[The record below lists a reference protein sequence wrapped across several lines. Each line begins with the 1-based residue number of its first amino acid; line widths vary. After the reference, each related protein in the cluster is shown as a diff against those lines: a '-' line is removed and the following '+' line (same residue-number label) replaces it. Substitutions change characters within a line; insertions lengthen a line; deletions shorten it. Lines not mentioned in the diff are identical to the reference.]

1 MRDGPES
8 LRHRTERG
16 AEVRLTNL
24 GKRFGSVVAVDEVCL
39 DVKHG
44 EFLTLLGPSGSGKTT
59 TLMMI
64 AGLVLP
70 TTGRIYL
77 DNQDVSLLPPH
88 HRNIGVVFQNYALFP
103 HMTVFDNVAFP
114 LKMRKVPKPE
124 IARRVEVALELV
136 RLGGLGGRYQ
146 AQLSGGQQQR
156 VALARALVFEPAL
169 LLMDEPL
176 GALDKKLRE
185 HMQLEIKHLQQE
197 LGLTVIYVTHD
208 QQEALTMS
216 DRIAVTNHGRIE
228 QVGGPDD
235 LYERP
240 ASKFVA
246 DFVGESNFLAGVVF
260 AVDGTECRIRSA
272 TGLELTVSARPGV
285 GVGAA
290 VHVLV
295 RPERI
300 QVERDRLEPANS
312 FEGVVREAIYVGEAL
327 RYSIEV
333 QGEALVV
340 KTPNLG
346 GGLAFRPGEPVRV
359 GWSPADGMMVAEG

>member
-1 MRDGPES
+1 MWSSARDVS
-8 LRHRTERG
+8 SKVERG
-16 AEVRLTNL
+16 AEVRLANL
-24 GKRFGSVVAVDEVCL
+24 GKRFGAVTAVDDVSL
-39 DVKHG
+39 DVKRG

-77 DNQDVSLLPPH
+77 DSHEVSLLPPNR
-88 HRNIGVVFQNYALFP
+88 RNIGVVFQNYALFP
-103 HMTVFDNVAFP
+103 HMSVFDNVAFP
-114 LKMRKVPKPE
+114 LKMRTVPKPE
-124 IARRVEVALELV
+124 IGKRVEEALDLV
-136 RLGGLGGRYQ
+136 RLRGLGGRYQ

-156 VALARALVFEPAL
+156 VALARALVFEPSL

-185 HMQLEIKHLQQE
+185 HMQLEIKHLQQK

-216 DRIAVTNHGRIE
+216 DRIAVMNHGRVE

-240 ASKFVA
+240 TSKFVA
-246 DFVGESNFLAGVVF
+246 DFIGESNFLAGVVQ
-260 AVDGTECRIRSA
+260 AVDGADCRVRSV
-272 TGLELTVSARPGV
+272 TGLEVIVPARPGV
-285 GVGAA
+285 GLGMP

-295 RPERI
+295 RPERV
-300 QVERDRLEPANS
+300 QVGRDHLDLMNA
-312 FEGVVREAIYVGEAL
+312 FEGVVREVVYVGEAM

-333 QGEALVV
+333 DAETLVS
-340 KTPNLG
+340 KRPNLS
-346 GGLAFRPGEPVRV
+346 GGLVFQPGETVRV
-359 GWSPADGMMVAEG
+359 GWSLADGMMVAEA